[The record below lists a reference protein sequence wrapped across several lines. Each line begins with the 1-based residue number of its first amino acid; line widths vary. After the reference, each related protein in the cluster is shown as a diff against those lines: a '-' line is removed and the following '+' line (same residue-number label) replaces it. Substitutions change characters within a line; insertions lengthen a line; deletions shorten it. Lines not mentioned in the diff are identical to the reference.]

1 MNELKLFEQAQL
13 YLDQGDYE
21 NAIAFNEAQLKEDS
35 IMNSNVF
42 QELKQSLT
50 ELYQEKLVKII
61 LYGSQAKGTA
71 TTDSDVDILV
81 VLKDEVSAFDEILRM
96 AEITTD
102 IGLKYN
108 ELISILPIA
117 ESHFL
122 SQSTPLLKNIKAQGL
137 IL

>member
-1 MNELKLFEQAQL
+1 MNESPMFEQATL
-13 YLDQGDYE
+13 CLDKDDYE

-35 IMNSNVF
+35 IMNFNVF

-61 LYGSQAKGTA
+61 LYGSQARGTA

-96 AEITTD
+96 AEITTT
-102 IGLKYN
+102 IGLKYD
-108 ELISILPIA
+108 ELISIFPIA
-117 ESHFL
+117 ESRFL
-122 SQSTPLLKNIKAQGL
+122 AQLTPLLQNVKSQGIVL
-137 IL
+137 

>member
-1 MNELKLFEQAQL
+1 MNESPMFEQATL
-13 YLDQGDYE
+13 CLEQGNYE
-21 NAIAFNEAQLKEDS
+21 NAIAFNEAQLKEDR
-35 IMNSNVF
+35 IMNFNVF

-61 LYGSQAKGTA
+61 LYGSQAKGMA
-71 TTDSDVDILV
+71 NTDSDMDILV
-81 VLKDEVSAFDEILRM
+81 VLKDEISAFDEILRM
-96 AEITTD
+96 AEITTT
-102 IGLKYN
+102 IGLKYD